1 MTIASLEGR
10 LEIPPDPGAVSSEFG
25 FSERAIPPGAAAIS
39 ERFYPNPVNE
49 PGATAI
55 FNVFVVSINFSGD
68 VYLIKYAPS
77 DSEHFKKRGFRV
89 MGAQDEVRWPM
100 LPEEAIADSVQ
111 EPENGTSY
119 ALAIFGS
126 IPGEHIYFRLS
137 T

>member
-10 LEIPPDPGAVSSEFG
+10 LEIPADPGAVSSELG
-25 FSERAIPPGAAAIS
+25 FTERAIPPGAAAIS

-55 FNVFVVSINFSGD
+55 FNVFIVSINFSGD
-68 VYLIKYAPS
+68 VYLIKHAPS
-77 DSEHFKKRGFRV
+77 DSEHFKKRMFRV
-89 MGAQDEVRWPM
+89 MGAEGEVKWPL